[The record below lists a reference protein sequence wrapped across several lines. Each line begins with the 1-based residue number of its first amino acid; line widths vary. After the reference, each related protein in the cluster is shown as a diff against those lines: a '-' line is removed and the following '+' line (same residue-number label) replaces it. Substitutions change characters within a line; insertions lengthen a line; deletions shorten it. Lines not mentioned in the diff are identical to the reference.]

1 MSENINF
8 EKSMDR
14 LAEITEKLSSGDL
27 SLDDSM
33 ELFEE
38 GLKLIK
44 ESDEKLKGFEKNI
57 NELVEKYQG
66 E

>member
-1 MSENINF
+1 MSENIDF

-33 ELFEE
+33 KLFEE

-44 ESDEKLKGFEKNI
+44 ESDEKLKSFEKNI